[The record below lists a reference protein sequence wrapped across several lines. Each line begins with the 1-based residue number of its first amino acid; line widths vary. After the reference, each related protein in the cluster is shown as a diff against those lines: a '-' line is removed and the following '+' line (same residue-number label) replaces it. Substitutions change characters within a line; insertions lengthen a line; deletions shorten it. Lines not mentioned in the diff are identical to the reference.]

1 MKFQNKKVSN
11 FGHSKGLSYSNYNS
25 SNNSYNIHNSADHL
39 IEIIVFFIIKAKGL
53 DNYNDIH
60 DVHRFVLNE
69 LNANNIYD
77 NFKIKKLNNTYIII
91 CPSVQIAEKILQINT

>member
-1 MKFQNKKVSN
+1 MWN
-11 FGHSKGLSYSNYNS
+11 SKIYNDF
-25 SNNSYNIHNSADHL
+25 HNCC
-39 IEIIVFFIIKAKGL
+39 VG
-53 DNYNDIH
+53 YYDIH

-91 CPSVQIAEKILQINT
+91 CPSVQIAEKLLQINTERFKLRSVHQDSKDIKYYSVLIKN